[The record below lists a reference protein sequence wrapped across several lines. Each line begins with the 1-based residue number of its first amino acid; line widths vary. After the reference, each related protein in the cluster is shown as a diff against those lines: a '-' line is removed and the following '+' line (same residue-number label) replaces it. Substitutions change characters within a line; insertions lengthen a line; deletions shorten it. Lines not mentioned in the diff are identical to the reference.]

1 MVNERVAEK
10 RETVFKAPGGGASVG
25 GTLDGGASK
34 AETTDVRTLGAKK
47 PGGGSSCG
55 AAPDG
60 ETWKTCMVCDQP
72 KKEGITVASGFFIC
86 ASCENEMVN
95 TSVEDEKYPFFVR
108 RLKPLWLHIDP

>member
-1 MVNERVAEK
+1 MANERVAEK
-10 RETVFKAPGGGASVG
+10 RGTVAEAPEHVTRDGASGTGIETVKTTGA
-25 GTLDGGASK
+25 
-34 AETTDVRTLGAKK
+34 EK
-47 PGGGSSCG
+47 PGNGSSGG

-60 ETWKTCMVCDQP
+60 EWKTCMVCDRP
-72 KKEGITVASGFFIC
+72 KKEGITVASDFFIC